1 MARTGGEG
9 ELPSVAELVNLSQT
23 KPLMIRG
30 ELDAKLAEEAAA
42 AEPEPVPDPLVV
54 LDAELAAAE
63 AAEAEDRR
71 PREAPPADRTRR
83 AKPYVLAAGAA
94 VGLGLAAVVLLQPHQ
109 VGGTAVPPPGAAAP
123 VVPPPTSGEA
133 VETMSASAAPPPL
146 TAEVRHT
153 TAETKSA
160 PAGAG
165 RKPAPAAEPP
175 PASTSMSP
183 EDQWRAYVSSVMSS
197 WQQHP
202 HGGRNR

>member
-30 ELDAKLAEEAAA
+30 ELDAKLAEEAT
-42 AEPEPVPDPLVV
+42 AEPERTLDPPAV
-54 LDAELAAAE
+54 LDAELAAGE
-63 AAEAEDRR
+63 PEEDER
-71 PREAPPADRTRR
+71 PRDAPPADRSRR

-109 VGGTAVPPPGAAAP
+109 VGGTAVPPPGAPAP

-133 VETMSASAAPPPL
+133 VETMSASAAAPPL

-153 TAETKSA
+153 TPETTSA

-165 RKPAPAAEPP
+165 RKPAPAQPP
-175 PASTSMSP
+175 APASTSASP
-183 EDQWRAYVSSVMSS
+183 QDQWREYVSSVISS

-202 HGGRNR
+202 RGGRNR